1 MAVPSTDPN
10 WDYDSPESTWQG
22 NHLTLC
28 LTEGI
33 RHSKIKPINYQKLA
47 TTHQGSSENP
57 TVFVERLREALTKRS
72 NIDPDSP
79 EGELMLQDTFIT
91 QSAPAIRKI
100 YQWKYCC
107 LLF

>member
-10 WDYDSPESTWQG
+10 SDYNSPEGTWQG

-33 RHSKIKPINYQKLA
+33 RQSKIKPINYQKLA
-47 TTHQGSSENP
+47 TIHQGSSENP
-57 TVFVERLREALTKRS
+57 TLFVERLREALTKHT

-91 QSAPAIRKI
+91 QSAPGIRTI
-100 YQWKYCC
+100 CQGKYCC